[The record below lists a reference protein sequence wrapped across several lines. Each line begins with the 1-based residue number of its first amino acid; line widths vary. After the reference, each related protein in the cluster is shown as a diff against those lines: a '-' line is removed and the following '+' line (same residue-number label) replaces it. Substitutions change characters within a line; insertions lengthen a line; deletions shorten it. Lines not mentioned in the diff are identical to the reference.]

1 MLPFTDEIGKNDALP
16 KLFLRKCSTNFF
28 AVCSLSVTIFWRTP
42 PRAIS
47 IAVWYLL
54 STEIKFAKTPST
66 PDLREEFLSQSNN
79 KDLTLLKDQI
89 TFKEEEPNIKI
100 NKEKDNNK
108 KVSLKDLPENI
119 YHEIYEFHKMQ
130 FNNLLLAKK
139 LKEQEI
145 KRSYENTVSWK
156 ITKPVRAMKKIFKR
170 H

>member
-1 MLPFTDEIGKNDALP
+1 MLNKSLDFLPEFKKAEIPEELEESRQECIK
-16 KLFLRKCSTNFF
+16 KSE
-28 AVCSLSVTIFWRTP
+28 
-42 PRAIS
+42 
-47 IAVWYLL
+47 
-54 STEIKFAKTPST
+54 EI
-66 PDLREEFLSQSNN
+66 
-79 KDLTLLKDQI
+79 
-89 TFKEEEPNIKI
+89 
-100 NKEKDNNK
+100 
-108 KVSLKDLPENI
+108 LKDLPENI